1 MAAAGKTENLS
12 ATNVTRVMV
21 NLLTVLR
28 DEARR
33 LIRESG
39 LVEIGTQRLA
49 ILQCNIC
56 RLRGQQRYRVDFSPY
71 SYGGFCLPREA
82 QYVCHR
88 CVAKY
93 KSDPQV
99 IGITVNASRFRES

>member
-1 MAAAGKTENLS
+1 MAAAEKPRIFL
-12 ATNVTRVMV
+12 ATNVTRVVV
-21 NLLTVLR
+21 NLLKVLG
-28 DEARR
+28 DHARR

-39 LVEIGTQRLA
+39 LVERGTQRLA

-82 QYVCHR
+82 RYVCHR
-88 CVAKY
+88 CLAKHR
-93 KSDPQV
+93 SDPGV
-99 IGITVNASRFRES
+99 IGIRRV